1 MEPYRFNVL
10 LTVIATAALIPLAI
24 LPLLARVVRRYGRLR
39 GWPLFSALGLLASA
53 VALGAFTMFPM
64 PRPGAVICPYP
75 NLRDYWQT
83 EPFASIH
90 PIAQQAS
97 VIGWQATLTSQIFL
111 QVAFNVLLFVPF
123 GFFLHQV
130 TRWNGFGVII
140 AASLTSALIEATQG
154 TGFWGVYPCPYRL
167 LQTDDVLANSLGG
180 VVGLV
185 ASYIFVG
192 LFPFATPKRVS
203 DLAPP
208 TIVRRALAGFIDLAL
223 IAVTAV
229 AAQSFQVLAVAL
241 RDGRAAA
248 ETLLRSGEVPVLYI
262 VGAALAV
269 AWLFPV
275 LRRDHAT
282 PGQITVNI
290 APARLNSKNR
300 YAAVWQVTIRFV
312 VRWLPMA
319 FLPVLYVLVVP
330 MIEFACATV
339 RRDDRTVA
347 ELASVTVTRT
357 RPAIATDRA
366 MSTTDTAE
374 LPRIQ

>member
-10 LTVIATAALIPLAI
+10 LTVMATAALIPLAI

-123 GFFLHQV
+123 GFFFHQV

-154 TGFWGVYPCPYRL
+154 TGFWGAYPCPYRL
-167 LQTDDVLANSLGG
+167 LQTDDLLANSLGG
-180 VVGLV
+180 AVGVV
-185 ASYIFVG
+185 ASYVAIE
-192 LFPFATPKRVS
+192 LFRFTTPTRVP

-208 TIVRRALAGFIDLAL
+208 SIGRRSLAGLIDLSL
-223 IAVTAV
+223 IAVLTVAV
-229 AAQSFQVLAVAL
+229 QSTHVLAVAL

-262 VGAALAV
+262 VGAALAI

-275 LRRDHAT
+275 LRRDRST
-282 PGQITVNI
+282 PGQVTVNI
-290 APARLNSKNR
+290 APTPLNSTR
-300 YAAVWQVTIRFV
+300 GYAAVWQVTVRFV

-357 RPAIATDRA
+357 RPSINADWA
-366 MSTTDTAE
+366 MYTAETAE